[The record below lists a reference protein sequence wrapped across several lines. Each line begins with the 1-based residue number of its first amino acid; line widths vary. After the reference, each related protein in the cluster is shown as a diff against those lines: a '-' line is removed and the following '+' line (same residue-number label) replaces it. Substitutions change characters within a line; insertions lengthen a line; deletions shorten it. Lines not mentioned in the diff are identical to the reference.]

1 VSATSG
7 IRFFE
12 KQSLLAGVS
21 FAALLL
27 GSCLASPALGAEYLV
42 SNETELRNAITAAN
56 ADGDATATIKLTQ
69 SFAVG
74 TGVLPTPSK
83 PMTVD
88 TQGFTL
94 TGNGNT
100 GDAALSLLSTDGNTV
115 TVTGIVNGGAGAAG
129 TTGGNGVYA
138 RTPTVLSSIV
148 NNGTITG
155 GAGGA
160 GGGVGGKGLVG
171 LDTVFVNNGTVRGGQ
186 GNGAIGGS
194 ALEMSRGSVV
204 TNNGLI
210 EGGQGDTGGA
220 GVNFVGPAAGNNS
233 LVNNGTIRGGTGT
246 TNSVNSSGITIR
258 TTGNVITNKGLIEGG
273 TGGIAIAATNGS
285 LDINVVNSGAIK
297 AGTGQT
303 DAIGWTVA
311 PTSGALTLELQK
323 GYDIEGNVVAN
334 AAGTADAL
342 RLGGTGNETFHI
354 DEIGAAAQYQNFDT
368 FEKTGTST
376 WLLDGAGTATTDW
389 TVSDGTLLI
398 GDDATDSVTG
408 DITNLATL
416 GGSGTIFG
424 DVTNSGTIVAG
435 SGATGALTISGDYT
449 GNNGV
454 LDIQSVLGG
463 DTSATSQLVVT
474 GNTAGTTTVRVTNAG
489 GAGAQT
495 VEGIKIIDVGG
506 TSAGTFSLQGDYVY
520 NGDQAVVG
528 GAYAYRLY
536 QNGIATPADGDW
548 YLRSVL
554 IATSTAPLYQAGVPI
569 YEVYPQM
576 LQQLN
581 AIGTLQ
587 QRVGDRYWETGGDPV
602 TASGPDGVW
611 MRTEGMYGRVDPAS
625 STSGATYDYDLW
637 KAEGGVDGELY
648 QSGKGLLIGGLT
660 AHFGTITGDVSSIYG
675 DGKIETMG
683 QGVGATLTWY
693 GADGFYADAQGQ
705 FTLYDTVL
713 KSDLTNAD
721 LKGGNSGFGST
732 LSIEAGRRFASA
744 GSWSI
749 TPQAQLIYSSIDF
762 DDFHDAFGAPVSLD
776 RGDSLNG
783 RAGIAFDRDESWEKA
798 DGKTVHAKLY
808 GSANLYYEFLQGTAV
823 DVAGLRFK
831 TENDRLSAGVTL
843 GGSYS
848 WNDER
853 TSVYGEATARSSL
866 ENVGSSYA
874 LSGTAGIR
882 VKW

>member
-1 VSATSG
+1 MSATPG

-12 KQSLLAGVS
+12 KQTLLAGVS
-21 FAALLL
+21 LAALLL
-27 GSCLASPALGAEYLV
+27 GSCLVSPALGAEYLV
-42 SNETELRNAITAAN
+42 SNDAELRNAITSAN
-56 ADGDATATIKLTQ
+56 ADGDATATIKLTAGF
-69 SFAVG
+69 ST
-74 TGVLPTPSK
+74 TGSILPTPTK
-83 PMTVD
+83 PITID
-88 TQGFTL
+88 TQGFAIGNLQFTNTGGQTL
-94 TGNGNT
+94 TIEGSIAGATAERGIVISNT
-100 GDAALSLLSTDGNTV
+100 GPSSL
-115 TVTGIVNGGAGAAG
+115 
-129 TTGGNGVYA
+129 
-138 RTPTVLSSIV
+138 V
-148 NNGTITG
+148 NNGSITG
-155 GAGGA
+155 GPDGSSTTSAGANLNG
-160 GGGVGGKGLVG
+160 
-171 LDTVFVNNGTVRGGQ
+171 TTFVNNGTVT
-186 GNGAIGGS
+186 GGS
-194 ALEMSRGSVV
+194 NSGAGSGGFAIQAQRGTNV

-210 EGGQGDTGGA
+210 QGGSSATGNGA
-220 GVNFVGPAAGNNS
+220 LGVFVGGPAGALS
-233 LVNNGTIRGGTGT
+233 TLTNNGTIRGGDGVNGGVFTGEGVQLRANGTLINNRTGT
-246 TNSVNSSGITIR
+246 
-258 TTGNVITNKGLIEGG
+258 IEGG
-273 TGGIAIAATNGS
+273 SNAYAISVQMADAT
-285 LDINVVNSGAIK
+285 IVNSGTIS
-297 AGTGQT
+297 AGSGMA
-303 DAIGWTVA
+303 DAIVMSNA
-311 PTSGALTLELQK
+311 TSNFTLELQA
-323 GYDIEGNVVAN
+323 GSTINGNVIGN
-334 AAGTADAL
+334 ATLDDTLRIGGAGTD
-342 RLGGTGNETFHI
+342 TF
-354 DEIGAAAQYQNFDT
+354 DVASIGVAAQYRNFDI
-368 FEKTGTST
+368 FEKTGTGT
-376 WLLDGAGTATTDW
+376 WLLDGVGTATTDW

-424 DVTNSGTIVAG
+424 NVTNSGTIVAG

-587 QRVGDRYWETGGDPV
+587 QRVGDRYWETGSDPV
-602 TASGPDGVW
+602 AANGPDGVW

-660 AHFGTITGDVSSIYG
+660 AHFGTITGDVGSIYG

-705 FTLYDTVL
+705 FTLYDTTL

-783 RAGIAFDRDESWEKA
+783 RADIAFDRDESWQKA

>member
-1 VSATSG
+1 MSATPG

-27 GSCLASPALGAEYLV
+27 GSCLASPVLGAEYLV
-42 SNETELRNAITAAN
+42 SNDTELRNAITAAN
-56 ADGDATATIKLTQ
+56 ADGDATATIKLTAAF
-69 SFAVG
+69 SS
-74 TGVLPTPSK
+74 TGATMPTPTK
-83 PMTVD
+83 PITID
-88 TQGFTL
+88 TQGFS
-94 TGNGNT
+94 TGNVQFT
-100 GDAALSLLSTDGNTV
+100 G
-115 TVTGIVNGGAGAAG
+115 
-129 TTGGNGVYA
+129 TGGQTMTIEGSLA
-138 RTPTVLSSIV
+138 GPTAQRGIIIGGIGPSFLT
-148 NNGTITG
+148 NNGSI
-155 GAGGA
+155 AGGA
-160 GGGVGGKGLVG
+160 DGTSTSSQGASLSG
-171 LDTVFVNNGTVRGGQ
+171 TTFVNNGTVT
-186 GNGAIGGS
+186 GGS
-194 ALEMSRGSVV
+194 NSGAASGGMAVQAQRGTNITNNGVIQGGSSATGYGALGVFLGGPLGALSTL

-210 EGGQGDTGGA
+210 RGGD
-220 GVNFVGPAAGNNS
+220 GVNGTVFSGEGVQIRT
-233 LVNNGTIRGGTGT
+233 NGTIVNNTGGT
-246 TNSVNSSGITIR
+246 
-258 TTGNVITNKGLIEGG
+258 IEGG
-273 TGGIAIAATNGS
+273 NNAYGITVQMADAT
-285 LDINVVNSGAIK
+285 IVNSGTIS
-297 AGTGQT
+297 AGSGMA
-303 DAIGWTVA
+303 DAIVTTNA
-311 PTSGALTLELQK
+311 TSNFTLELQK
-323 GYDIEGNVVAN
+323 GFEINGNVIGN
-334 AAGTADAL
+334 ATLNDTL
-342 RLGGTGNETFHI
+342 RLGGTGTDTFDI
-354 DEIGAAAQYQNFDT
+354 AAIGAAAQYQNFDT
-368 FEKTGTST
+368 FEKTGTGT
-376 WLLDGAGTATTDW
+376 WLLDGVGTATTDW

-424 DVTNSGTIVAG
+424 NVTNSGTIVAG

-449 GNNGV
+449 GNGGV

-576 LQQLN
+576 LQQLD

-587 QRVGDRYWETGGDPV
+587 QRVGDRYWETGSDPV
-602 TASGPDGVW
+602 AASGPDGVW

-648 QSGKGLLIGGLT
+648 QSNKGLLIGGLT

-705 FTLYDTVL
+705 FTLYDTTL

-808 GSANLYYEFLQGTAV
+808 GSANLYYAFLQGTAV